1 MTRDAMLLVEGLRDP
16 ASTGGLDADGWT
28 ALLAMA
34 RAEQL
39 IGTLARR
46 LAGLPMPDAVAS
58 ILEEARVNAEYQR
71 RSALWEA
78 DCARRALAAYAGK
91 VVLMKGTAYA
101 AAGLKASEGRH
112 IGDLDIMVARDD
124 LPQVEAALL
133 AAGWEWVKP
142 DPYDDA
148 YYRDH
153 MHELPPMIHKERDRM
168 IDVHHTIL
176 PLTARPKPDAG
187 AMLGDAEFLPGTGR
201 GTAAVGG
208 GGGAQADSRAT
219 ESIGEPPCTPPPS
232 FGLAGTR
239 PARSSNARSP
249 SPCRGGLYVFSPI
262 DMVIHSAAHLFADGE
277 LDGGLRNLWDIHCL
291 LTEFADETFW
301 PALKSRAEHH
311 QLWSAVGRA
320 ARLAQRLFGT
330 EIPSEW
336 EGGRDQYYIAR
347 LTARDK
353 WGRGTRKFTRLA
365 FYIRSHW
372 LRMPPLMLARHLWV
386 KWRKG

>member
-1 MTRDAMLLVEGLRDP
+1 MRRDAMLLVDALRDP
-16 ASTGGLDADGWT
+16 ASTKALDADGWT

-46 LAGLPMPDAVAS
+46 LLGLPVPDAVAR
-58 ILEEARVNAEYQR
+58 ILEEARINAEYQR

-78 DCARRALAAYAGK
+78 DCARRALANYPGK

-124 LPQVEAALL
+124 LSVVEAALL
-133 AAGWEWVKP
+133 AGGWEWVKP

-153 MHELPPMIHKERDRM
+153 MHELPPLIHKERDRM

-176 PLTARPKPDAG
+176 PLTARPKPDAA
-187 AMLGDAEFLPGTGR
+187 AMLADATFLNPVRPELAEGR
-201 GTAAVGG
+201 E
-208 GGGAQADSRAT
+208 GARERAST
-219 ESIGEPPCTPPPS
+219 SSARTD
-232 FGLAGTR
+232 GL
-239 PARSSNARSP
+239 
-249 SPCRGGLYVFSPI
+249 CFFSPT

-291 LTEFADETFW
+291 LTEFGDEAFW
-301 PALKSRAEHH
+301 PALKSRARHH
-311 QLWSAVGRA
+311 LLWPAVHRA
-320 ARLAQRLFGT
+320 SRLAHHLYRT
-330 EIPSEW
+330 EIPTDW
-336 EGGRDQYYIAR
+336 RNGHQLDKYYIRR
-347 LTARDK
+347 LTARDN
-353 WGRGTRKFTRLA
+353 WGRGSRRFTRLI
-365 FYIRSHW
+365 FYIRSHL
-372 LRMPPLMLARHLWV
+372 LRMPPLMLACHLWV